1 MFNIF
6 RRNSDFISMTLWE
19 QVFILQDDWD
29 VTIREAAVVL
39 TQLSA
44 PRDLVKHFSR
54 AKQENIKMN
63 LSRVIN
69 KHRGEW
75 EIATAGYGFNL

>member
-1 MFNIF
+1 MLNVF

-44 PRDLVKHFSR
+44 PRDLVRHFAK
-54 AKQENIKMN
+54 AKQESIKMN

-75 EIATAGYGFNL
+75 